1 MNKSYDRLQPQEMHD
16 RYPETLD
23 LNGKKTVVVC
33 DVMLIKYSQE
43 YGVRSFLYS
52 NLRIADTEQRIII

>member
-1 MNKSYDRLQPQEMHD
+1 MNKSHDRLQPQEMHD

-23 LNGKKTVVVC
+23 LNGKKRVVVC

-52 NLRIADTEQRIII
+52 NLIADTEQRIII